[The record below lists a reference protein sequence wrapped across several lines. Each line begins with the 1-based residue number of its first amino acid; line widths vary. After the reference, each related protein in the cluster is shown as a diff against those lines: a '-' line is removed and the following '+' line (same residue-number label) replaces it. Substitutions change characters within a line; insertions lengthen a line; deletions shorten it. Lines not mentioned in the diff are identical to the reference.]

1 MDALRWPESA
11 QQVVSLQLLAQ
22 RCPTDAENRRGLG
35 LVTLRVIH
43 HGVEQG
49 RLHFSQ
55 HEAIEFCRL
64 VTVQILEIPV
74 ENFTGE
80 ITQWPLAMACQLVRC
95 FPLDARKSLG
105 FRLRHCT
112 DTGGRNPPA
121 LRPPLIGRS
130 RQKTF

>member
-1 MDALRWPESA
+1 MNALRWPEST

-22 RCPTDAENRRGLG
+22 RRPTDAENCRGLG
-35 LVTLRVIH
+35 LVALRVVH

-49 RLHFSQ
+49 RLDFSQ
-55 HEAIEFCRL
+55 HEAVELCRL
-64 VTVQILEIPV
+64 VAVQVFEIPV

-80 ITQWPLAMACQLVRC
+80 ITQWPLAMARQLVRC

-105 FRLRHCT
+105 FRLCHCT

-130 RQKTF
+130 RQKTS